1 MLSAN
6 AMQGVMSNRYWVGIT
21 VNAKD
26 SHSLREENYL
36 TSVNVSFLKIK
47 YNKQPKS
54 VKGQNPYKTELDF
67 LYANEF
73 RNNIIKN
80 LCTKFKNNSLVL
92 VNHLIHHYIGLN
104 YYSS

>member
-1 MLSAN
+1 ML
-6 AMQGVMSNRYWVGIT
+6 V
-21 VNAKD
+21 
-26 SHSLREENYL
+26 
-36 TSVNVSFLKIK
+36 FLKIK

-92 VNHLIHHYIGLN
+92 VNHLIHGDALYNELIKHNDKQVFFVKGEMEVEVRDEIKKKWKLIIMLYVLQ
-104 YYSS
+104 